1 MALTRP
7 STGYEGGGDMA
18 WRWWPLGS
26 LRLRRHTTVGVPR
39 KRSGPSPP
47 RARGRSLVILRA
59 GSQRGARRQ
68 QADRRRGLP
77 TGMEEQAMA
86 RRPPVGEQRGPSSRL
101 RTHCRMEKRP
111 TWGARSSR
119 GRMVGLSSPLSSRL
133 LQPRHWCSLGRCM
146 GGGREFGPRH
156 EFDPRV

>member
-1 MALTRP
+1 PPRVRLHRRGVGLRPSPRPAHLPPPLPPHPTPSPPSLFLQLPHRSGMALTRP

-101 RTHCRMEKRP
+101 RTHC
-111 TWGARSSR
+111 
-119 GRMVGLSSPLSSRL
+119 
-133 LQPRHWCSLGRCM
+133 
-146 GGGREFGPRH
+146 
-156 EFDPRV
+156 